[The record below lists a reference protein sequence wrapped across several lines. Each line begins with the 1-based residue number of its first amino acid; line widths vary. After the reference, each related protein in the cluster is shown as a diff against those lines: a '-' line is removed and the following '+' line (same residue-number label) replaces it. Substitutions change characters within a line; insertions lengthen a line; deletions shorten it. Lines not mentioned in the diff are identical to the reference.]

1 MYVPSL
7 KILYCLKKCQ
17 NNLKKHQRSL
27 ITDHHNK
34 HNNNEHF
41 EILQELLKCSLET

>member
-7 KILYCLKKCQ
+7 KILYCLKNAKTM
-17 NNLKKHQRSL
+17 KKSHQRSL

-34 HNNNEHF
+34 HNNNENF
-41 EILQELLKCSLET
+41 EIFQELLKCSTEK